1 MAIKTYD
8 EYIGSIYSDKL
19 EDIDNPTVARLD
31 YLFWGKSCNLI
42 LCFTTDDMQFKLS
55 VFNGNNYHSRDKLF
69 CFRDESLIGEMI
81 SLELFYSKN
90 GYVNIKSAKIVR

>member
-1 MAIKTYD
+1 MAIKTYN
-8 EYIGSIYSDKL
+8 EGIGRIYSDKL
-19 EDIDNPTVARLD
+19 EDIDNPIVARLD

-69 CFRDESLIGEMI
+69 CFRDESLLGEII
-81 SLELFYSKN
+81 SLDLYYSKN
-90 GYVNIKSAKIVR
+90 GYINIKSAKVVN